1 MLKTGSGILMSIIM
15 NKPQQLTFPWHKSNK
30 SSFDEFYVVSSN
42 SQLLSALQDQS
53 SNEDFFISGSQD
65 SGKTYLLQA
74 LCNFYNEMDKSSLLI
89 PTNQLIKYGTDIL
102 DAVENLDL
110 ICIDGLENII
120 SNELWETAI
129 FNLINRSLVSHSRL
143 IFTSSQDLKQ
153 MKFIL
158 PDLESRLRKLE
169 SYELHPIKDE
179 ELFDAL
185 KYISKLRLINLGDK
199 EANYLIKY
207 SNRSISN
214 LVKILESLDKLSM
227 EMKRKITIP
236 LIKEVI

>member
-1 MLKTGSGILMSIIM
+1 MLKTGLGILMSIIM

-74 LCNFYNEMDKSSLLI
+74 LCNFYNEMGKSSLLI

-120 SNELWETAI
+120 SNELWERAI

-158 PDLESRLRKLE
+158 PDLESRLRK
-169 SYELHPIKDE
+169 
-179 ELFDAL
+179 ARR
-185 KYISKLRLINLGDK
+185 ISRQLLG
-199 EANYLIKY
+199 
-207 SNRSISN
+207 
-214 LVKILESLDKLSM
+214 
-227 EMKRKITIP
+227 
-236 LIKEVI
+236 